1 MSNETPKVRKSRLQS
16 WLGES
21 GEHKES
27 ESDGQNGPDS
37 KELSGLVLDSVHSD
51 ESESKAQEQQPVR
64 EKGYRTSGQARR
76 AVQCGASLAAAGFL
90 VAIF

>member
-51 ESESKAQEQQPVR
+51 ESESKAQEQQPVG
-64 EKGYRTSGQARR
+64 EKDIEQVARHVEQCNAEPVSQQQA
-76 AVQCGASLAAAGFL
+76 F
-90 VAIF
+90 